1 MWKPKV
7 RQHIRYNEALPE
19 LLGLQKLI
27 GIRSHGTEQLL
38 IQKQVVKDL
47 HSIRGWCT
55 TPP

>member
-27 GIRSHGTEQLL
+27 GISSHGTEAAS
-38 IQKQVVKDL
+38 IAVGQVDD
-47 HSIRGWCT
+47 
-55 TPP
+55 